1 MKADTIHSVNT
12 KPASAL
18 NLSWRDQ
25 RYHRFYQVVDNLV
38 QELQEHVWLKTG
50 KPRRRLKGGGLE
62 KLHYSVECL
71 VRDCMAVVLQ
81 RKRKGEAAIKKGKYH
96 YSADRSNKMLTYGI
110 HIERAFAGLLELGYI
125 EVTKPGYFDRIGRK
139 DGTPTSRLSRYIA
152 SDSLLS
158 LFTQDELRAI
168 PALIPSFKDPELIR
182 VRVKEK
188 DEDGVSRK
196 RSMAVTETPETL
208 QMRENLTVINK
219 ALSKHWYDLE
229 IPDEELSELQNRLS
243 NDPENE
249 RNIRMDQRSLY
260 RVFND
265 PELLTGG
272 RFYGGWWQNVPR
284 EYRRYMVVNG
294 KQMVELDYS
303 NQHPSIL
310 YAQEGVSR
318 PADCYTDVIKLH
330 NLPQGLTSNDVR
342 DMVKAS
348 FNAMLNSPK
357 QLKQA
362 PSGVKPSKFGLK
374 WADVSQAIMDF
385 HKPIA
390 HHFYTGVGL
399 RLQRM
404 DSDIA
409 EKVLLHFAHKGIAIL
424 PLHDSFM
431 MHHGY
436 EFSLEPVMS
445 SAFEEVVGLYPK
457 IDRKQASRR
466 SDFANDDRYD
476 DFGSDASLDIKELL
490 ESRCGH
496 DLRLDAFYSL
506 KVNN

>member
-1 MKADTIHSVNT
+1 LKADPIHSVNT

-25 RYHRFYQVVDNLV
+25 RYHRFYEVVDYLV

-50 KPRRRLKGGGLE
+50 KPRRRLKGDGLE
-62 KLHYSVECL
+62 KLHYAVECL

-81 RKRKGEAAIKKGKYH
+81 RKRKGEAAIRKGQH
-96 YSADRSNKMLTYGI
+96 YYSSNRPDQMLTYSVY
-110 HIERAFAGLLELGYI
+110 IERAYEGLLELGYI
-125 EVTKPGYFDRIGRK
+125 EVTKPGYFDRKGRK
-139 DGTPTSRLSRYIA
+139 DGTPTSRLTRYVA
-152 SDSLLS
+152 SDRLLS
-158 LFTQDELRAI
+158 LFTVDEIRAI
-168 PALIPSFKDPELIR
+168 PAMLPSYQDPELIR

-188 DEDGVSRK
+188 DENGVSRK
-196 RSMAVTETPETL
+196 RSLAVVKTPQAL
-208 QMRENLTVINK
+208 QMHENLRIINK

-229 IPDEELSELQNRLS
+229 IPDEELS
-243 NDPENE
+243 
-249 RNIRMDQRSLY
+249 Y

-265 PELLTGG
+265 PELFTGG
-272 RFYGGWWQNVPR
+272 RFYGGWWQNIPR
-284 EYRRYMVVNG
+284 EYRRYMIVNG

-310 YAQEGVSR
+310 YAQASVSR
-318 PADCYTDVIKLH
+318 PDDCYSDVIKLH
-330 NLPQGLTSNDVR
+330 NLPQGLTSNDLR
-342 DMVKAS
+342 DMVKAA

-357 QLKQA
+357 QFKQA
-362 PSGVKPSKFGLK
+362 PSGVNPAKFGLK
-374 WADVSQAIMDF
+374 WADVSESIMDY

-436 EFSLEPVMS
+436 ESSLEPVMS
-445 SAFEEVVGLYPK
+445 SAFEEVVGLSPK

-466 SDFANDDRYD
+466 SDFEHDDRYD
-476 DFGSDASLDIKELL
+476 DFGSDTSLDIKELL